1 MATKSTGLLVE
12 DGKDGLYDI
21 SYTIEVDKKGITSE
35 QVKDCIEERSSLM
48 AMLPNDDDD
57 KEQA

>member
-12 DGKDGLYDI
+12 DGADGTYDI
-21 SYTIEVDKKGITSE
+21 SYTIEVDKKGLTSE

-48 AMLPNDDDD
+48 AMLPGDDEV